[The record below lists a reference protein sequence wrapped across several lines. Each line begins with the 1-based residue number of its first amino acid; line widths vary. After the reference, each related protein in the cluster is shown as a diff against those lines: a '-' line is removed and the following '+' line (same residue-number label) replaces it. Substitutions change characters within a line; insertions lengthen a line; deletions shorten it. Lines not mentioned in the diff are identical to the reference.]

1 MRVTAVAVAVLAA
14 LVLAAPAVSAQP
26 EIERVVVSRSADGI
40 LTFRIE
46 FTGPVVLGEDTRL
59 RVAIDTDRDPT
70 TGNNGIDYALDWT
83 GRFPGLLEAFA
94 GNEREASSSSLD
106 MTHEGAVVTF
116 SVAASDLF
124 DLSQFDFYVFAEL
137 GGDLGDRTSTEI
149 PFSAGESTSTYP
161 RDDTPVPEGEPY
173 PVETY
178 EEAGEAFPDAPSAT
192 PGRPVDSQATPPAE
206 VQAATE
212 TTAPSDAPRPDIDQV
227 VVSRGADGTL
237 TFRIEFAEPVVLDDE
252 TTVQVAIDG
261 DRNGAT
267 GVNGLEYSLDWTG
280 YASLLTAVEGSP
292 SESSP
297 ASLEFADEG
306 DVVTFRISASDLGDL
321 DRFDF
326 YAFIRQGD
334 VLDEAPSHVLFSAG
348 AAPWTYPSGD
358 VPAAGEPYP
367 TETFDDLGDFTLSE
381 RGWTFVLAI
390 VGGLLGLGAIAGVT
404 GWSVER
410 RRRRRG
416 APPPSPA

>member
-1 MRVTAVAVAVLAA
+1 M
-14 LVLAAPAVSAQP
+14 SHQ
-26 EIERVVVSRSADGI
+26 
-40 LTFRIE
+40 
-46 FTGPVVLGEDTRL
+46 
-59 RVAIDTDRDPT
+59 
-70 TGNNGIDYALDWT
+70 
-83 GRFPGLLEAFA
+83 
-94 GNEREASSSSLD
+94 
-106 MTHEGAVVTF
+106 GAVVTF

-124 DLSQFDFYVFAEL
+124 DLSQFDFYVFVEP
-137 GGDLGDRTSTEI
+137 GGDVGDGTSTEI
-149 PFSAGESTSTYP
+149 PYP
-161 RDDTPVPEGEPY
+161 T
-173 PVETY
+173 ETY

-192 PGRPVDSQATPPAE
+192 PGRPVDSQATPPAAV
-206 VQAATE
+206 VQATTV
-212 TTAPSDAPRPDIDQV
+212 TTAPSDAPRPDIEQV
-227 VVSRGADGTL
+227 VVSRSAAGTL
-237 TFRIEFAEPVVLDDE
+237 TFRIEFAAAVVLDEE
-252 TTVQVAIDG
+252 TTVQVAIDA
-261 DRNGAT
+261 DRDAAT

-280 YASLLTAVEGSP
+280 YASLLTAVEGNP

-348 AAPWTYPSGD
+348 AAPWTYPGGD

-367 TETFDDLGDFTLSE
+367 TETYDDLSDLTLSE

-390 VGGLLGLGAIAGVT
+390 VGGLLGLGAIVGVT